1 MSDETRI
8 AWIGIIPRLVWPA
21 VVVLTLVIFQQP
33 IYDALQGAADSGAT
47 VEVAGLKIRL
57 AKRDIPAPP
66 EPVRAV
72 LPQLDHELIENILS
86 NYGGANRV
94 DTCYHTPNP
103 DELEANS
110 VKSRLKALGLVRFE
124 KEEWSDNGKPCEA
137 GSITT
142 YTPLYD
148 EVRRY
153 LLAALSTTRFTS
165 H

>member
-1 MSDETRI
+1 M
-8 AWIGIIPRLVWPA
+8 AA
-21 VVVLTLVIFQQP
+21 P
-33 IYDALQGAADSGAT
+33 I
-47 VEVAGLKIRL
+47 EF
-57 AKRDIPAPP
+57 
-66 EPVRAV
+66 
-72 LPQLDHELIENILS
+72 
-86 NYGGANRV
+86 